1 MDWSGIATLLGV
13 FIGGAAPWL
22 EAIIVIPAGIVAGMN
37 PVVAFLAGTSG
48 NLITVAIAAWF
59 GERLRDWWRE
69 RRDRKAAARASHIAA
84 SASATGGAT
93 AGIDAPAS
101 AQQER
106 EAAKRGK
113 RAARIESI
121 VTRWGMP
128 ALAIL
133 GPLGLGTQ
141 ASAIVAVGLGV
152 SARTAFAWI
161 GGATIAWGLIAAVLA
176 SQGMAMLG

>member
-22 EAIIVIPAGIVAGMN
+22 EAIVVIPAGIVAGMN
-37 PVVAFLAGTSG
+37 PVLAFLAGTSG

-59 GERLRDWWRE
+59 GERLRAWWRA
-69 RRDRKAAARASHIAA
+69 RRDRKAADRVVAA
-84 SASATGGAT
+84 GAGGSATVAT
-93 AGIDAPAS
+93 TQD
-101 AQQER
+101 EH

-113 RAARIESI
+113 RAARIEAI
-121 VTRWGMP
+121 ATRWGMP
-128 ALAIL
+128 ALAVL

-161 GGATIAWGLIAAVLA
+161 GGATIAWGLIAAILA
-176 SQGMAMLG
+176 TQGMAMLG

>member
-1 MDWSGIATLLGV
+1 MDWSGIAAVLGV

-37 PVVAFLAGTSG
+37 PAVAFLAGTSG

-59 GERLRDWWRE
+59 GERLRAWWRA
-69 RRDRKAAARASHIAA
+69 RRDRKAAERALAA
-84 SASATGGAT
+84 QEAGGT
-93 AGIDAPAS
+93 AVVTEPD
-101 AQQER
+101 EH
-106 EAAKRGK
+106 EVAKRGK

-161 GGATIAWGLIAAVLA
+161 GGATIAWGIIAAILA
-176 SQGMAMLG
+176 AQGMAMLG